1 MKKSQQLIYFSLV
14 TAVIVVIN
22 ILASYLFTRIDLTE
36 DKRFTLS
43 TNTRVVL
50 SELNDVVFFK
60 VYLEGDLPPD
70 FRQLQNE
77 IKDKLNEMR
86 IYAKGNLEYE
96 FIDPGALESDKQKE
110 SLAKQLIGKGI
121 FPTTI
126 QTKESDGSSQ
136 KSLFPG
142 AVITYNNNEQS
153 LNFIQEQI
161 GVSDEQL
168 LNTSIRTLEYNIVNK
183 LRAMTQK
190 RPHQICFLQGQGEW
204 TSGYMGDI
212 TNELNNSYITEYKAI
227 DGKLNALNNYRVV
240 VIAKPDSAFDEKDKF
255 ILDQFIMKGGRV
267 LWLYDYA
274 YANMDSLTRA
284 DESIAIPLD
293 LNLNDMPYRY
303 GARVNVN
310 MIADLQS
317 VPIPIVM
324 GNTGNKPQMAMR
336 PWIYFPMIFP
346 VSTHPLVNNLNA
358 VKFEFCSSVDT
369 IAVKGIRKTI
379 LLATSPYS
387 REYNLPSRFSLEMI
401 RKQPDRTLFN
411 EGTKSLGV
419 LLEGSF
425 SSLFKNRIP
434 PTIANDTAIGFKEEG
449 VPTKMIVI
457 GDGDIIKNG
466 INKSTGKIFPC
477 GYDRYN
483 NRMFGNKSLILNM
496 IDYLA
501 DDSNLIELRNKEI
514 KLRLL
519 NREVVK
525 ANASIIKIVN
535 VVAPIIF
542 LLLIGIIKWWW
553 RRRLYASTTN

>member
-1 MKKSQQLIYFSLV
+1 MRKSQQLIYFSLV
-14 TAVIVVIN
+14 AAVLVVAN
-22 ILASYLFTRIDLTE
+22 VLASYVFTRIDLTE
-36 DKRFTLS
+36 DRRFTLS
-43 TNTRVVL
+43 SNTREVL
-50 SELNDVVFFK
+50 KGLEDVVFFK

-86 IYAKGNLEYE
+86 IYSNGNLEYE
-96 FIDPGALESDKQKE
+96 FIDPVALESDKQKQ

-126 QTKESDGSSQ
+126 QTKESDGSTQ
-136 KSLFPG
+136 KNLFPG

-183 LRAMTQK
+183 VRAMTQK
-190 RPHQICFLQGQGEW
+190 HPHQICFLQGHGEW
-204 TSGYMGDI
+204 SSAYMGDI

-227 DGKLNALNNYRVV
+227 DGKLNALNNFRVV
-240 VIAKPDSAFDEKDKF
+240 VIAKPDSAFNEKDKF

-274 YANMDSLTRA
+274 YANMDSLANA
-284 DESIAIPLD
+284 DESIALPLD

-303 GARVNVN
+303 GARVNIN
-310 MIADLQS
+310 LIADLQS
-317 VPIPIVM
+317 VPIPIVT

-336 PWIYFPMIFP
+336 PWMYFPMIFP
-346 VSTHPLVNNLNA
+346 VSPHPLVNNLNA

-369 IAVKGIRKTI
+369 IAVKGIRKTV
-379 LLATSPYS
+379 LLSSSPYS

-401 RKQPDRTLFN
+401 RKQPDQKLFN

-425 SSLFKNRIP
+425 GSLFKNRIP
-434 PTIANDTAIGFKEEG
+434 PAIATDTAIGFKEEG

-457 GDGDIIKNG
+457 GDGDIIKNTV
-466 INKSTGKIFPC
+466 NKSTGKIFPC

-519 NREVVK
+519 NREKVK
-525 ANASIIKIVN
+525 ANASAIKMVN
-535 VVAPIIF
+535 ILAPILF
-542 LLLIGIIKWWW
+542 LLVVGAIKWWW
-553 RRRLYASTTN
+553 RKRLYAQQ